1 MMNQRQQQQRR
12 QYTEAAMARRY
23 RAGDRI
29 ELGGVYFMT
38 AEQASR
44 LGLVE
49 VDDRAA
55 KTYRRLLS
63 DPAAE
68 LARITEALE
77 PSRPGEPHTGNR
89 LR

>member
-1 MMNQRQQQQRR
+1 MS
-12 QYTEAAMARRY
+12 RRY
-23 RAGDRI
+23 QASDRI

-44 LGLVE
+44 LAHGLVE
-49 VDDRAA
+49 IVDRTSG
-55 KTYRRLLS
+55 TYRRLLS

-68 LARITEALE
+68 LKLISEALAPSQPSE
-77 PSRPGEPHTGNR
+77 PETGNR